1 MLLNGTLRT
10 PDLELRLCL
19 KQNPEETYILITLME
34 RNCQKS
40 ARCQLYSSISILT
53 SLTNEVQFCVFRGTN
68 LHNTQRVS
76 TDLKEA
82 APISLNNLF
91 LNC

>member
-1 MLLNGTLRT
+1 MSAANIYSGGFWDSKACAVST

-40 ARCQLYSSISILT
+40 ARCQLYSSIIILT
-53 SLTNEVQFCVFRGTN
+53 SLTNEVRFCVFRGN
-68 LHNTQRVS
+68 KS
-76 TDLKEA
+76 
-82 APISLNNLF
+82 S
-91 LNC
+91 